1 MEGQTDMTKQ
11 TVAFRNFANAPENYV
26 SAQFYAVGGP
36 QSGCMLHDNT
46 DMPISLFQPSKEVR
60 ESIRVPVGNVQCS
73 SGLIQRGLLSWSYSV
88 YEVNL
93 VPARPWVAAAV
104 ELKPPSS
111 ELLRDVSWFK
121 NDVSGLPIRSNF
133 KGQTVRE
140 ERQLGP

>member
-1 MEGQTDMTKQ
+1 
-11 TVAFRNFANAPENYV
+11 
-26 SAQFYAVGGP
+26 
-36 QSGCMLHDNT
+36 MLHNT

-73 SGLIQRGLLSWSYSV
+73 SGLIQRGLLSSSYSV

-93 VPARPWVAAAV
+93 VPARPRVSAAV

-121 NDVSGLPIRSNF
+121 TDVSGLPICSNF

-140 ERQLGP
+140 ERQLGA